1 MSDENAHIRHCLL
14 FCFQRKLSAAE
25 SQRQICDAMGPDA
38 VHINTV
44 ESWFQR
50 FKSGDTSLLDK
61 PRSGRPVLCDTNAL
75 LELVESDPSLT
86 TRCMATTLGCSQS
99 TIVTQLHRLGKVAK
113 LSRWIPHDLSIRDRQ
128 RRIECSLSLLSRSR
142 NFSWLDHLITGDEKW
157 CLYVNHTRK
166 RKWVNADEE
175 PEPTPKGELHPR
187 KVLLSVW
194 WDVNGIIHQ
203 EFLQPN
209 STITSTVYTNQLQRL
224 NEKVL
229 QTRPQRDKIFFQ
241 HDNARPH
248 TAKITSNYLLELGWE
263 VVPHPPY
270 SPDLAP
276 SDYHLFRSLQNHLA
290 AKQFD
295 DLESLKRDILHFFE
309 SKPLSFYS
317 EGIHALPKRWQQVI
331 DAEGGYVDG

>member
-44 ESWFQR
+44 ESWFQH

-61 PRSGRPVLCDTNAL
+61 ARSGRPVLCDTNAL

-86 TRCMATTLGCSQS
+86 TRCMPTTLGCSQS

-128 RRIECSLSLLSRSR
+128 TPLKIKE
-142 NFSWLDHLITGDEKW
+142 FFVGLDHLITGDEKW

-175 PEPTPKGELHPR
+175 PEPTPHP
-187 KVLLSVW
+187 KV
-194 WDVNGIIHQ
+194 
-203 EFLQPN
+203 N
-209 STITSTVYTNQLQRL
+209 SIL
-224 NEKVL
+224 
-229 QTRPQRDKIFFQ
+229 
-241 HDNARPH
+241 ARFCC
-248 TAKITSNYLLELGWE
+248 
-263 VVPHPPY
+263 
-270 SPDLAP
+270 
-276 SDYHLFRSLQNHLA
+276 LF
-290 AKQFD
+290 
-295 DLESLKRDILHFFE
+295 
-309 SKPLSFYS
+309 
-317 EGIHALPKRWQQVI
+317 
-331 DAEGGYVDG
+331 GGT